1 MTNADKYR
9 IAELER
15 KVAGMQDVISELK
28 TTTALTKADLG
39 DYKKAN
45 NMKVRDLEIRDAVA
59 RGVSRSSVAREMK
72 LTEARISQIVNKKA
86 VS

>member
-28 TTTALTKADLG
+28 TTTALTKADLS

-59 RGVSRSSVAREMK
+59 RGVSRSSIAREMK